1 MTGMSHLHRILGID
15 YGTKRIGVAISDPL
29 RIIAKGI
36 AVISNTPAAIS
47 ELEKLVREYKPEKI
61 IIGMPLNLK
70 GEKGLKAE
78 EVEIFIKLIE
88 NEIQI
93 EVVRFDERFT
103 SKIAQQ
109 TQRDMNVKKKARQV
123 KGTID
128 SMAAALILQ
137 GYLDAQ

>member
-1 MTGMSHLHRILGID
+1 MSQLYRILGID
-15 YGTKRIGVAISDPL
+15 YGTKRIGIAISDPL

-36 AVISNTPAAIS
+36 TVISNTSAAIT
-47 ELEKLVREYKPEKI
+47 ELKKLVREYEPAKI
-61 IIGMPLNLK
+61 IIGMPFNLK

-78 EVEIFIKLIE
+78 EVEKFIKLIE
-88 NEIQI
+88 NEIKI
-93 EVVRFDERFT
+93 EVVRLDERFT

-109 TQRDMNVKKKARQV
+109 TQRDMNVKKKARQI

-137 GYLDAQ
+137 GYLNAQ

>member
-1 MTGMSHLHRILGID
+1 MSHLHRILGID

-78 EVEIFIKLIE
+78 EVEIFIKQIE

>member
-1 MTGMSHLHRILGID
+1 MSQLYRILGID
-15 YGTKRIGVAISDPL
+15 YGTKRIGIAISDPL

-36 AVISNTPAAIS
+36 TVISNTPAVITD
-47 ELEKLVREYKPEKI
+47 LKKLVREYEPVKI
-61 IIGMPLNLK
+61 IIGMPFNLK

-78 EVEIFIKLIE
+78 EVENFIKLIE
-88 NEIQI
+88 NEIKI

-109 TQRDMNVKKKARQV
+109 TQRDMNVKKKARQI
-123 KGTID
+123 KETID

>member
-1 MTGMSHLHRILGID
+1 MSHLHRILGID